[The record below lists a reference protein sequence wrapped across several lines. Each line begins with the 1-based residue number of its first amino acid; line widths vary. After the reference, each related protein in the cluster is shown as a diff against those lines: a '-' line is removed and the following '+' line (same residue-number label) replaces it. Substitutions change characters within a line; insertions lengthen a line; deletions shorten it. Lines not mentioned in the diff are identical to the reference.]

1 VGTNGRAS
9 TSVDA
14 RLWGKH
20 QELTAA
26 YPVICHLIDA
36 AATAWELWGIWF
48 GKNNKTD
55 LAHWRRNVS
64 FWAGL
69 HDIGK
74 ISPSFQVKVRPLL
87 EKLIEQSPEY
97 GEDEPVP
104 SLGHHEVTHWVLVQI
119 LREFGY
125 KAGSSARRDVGHQ
138 IAQMLGGHH
147 GRFCAAIPRNEWEQ
161 PRRRKGIGSGK
172 WEEQCRNHAE
182 VLRRL
187 TGANEPVDEHLP
199 PALLA
204 IALGVIVVADWLVS
218 QKTFIEPR
226 LPGEGWSAT
235 DAELQAHWERALA
248 DAPRLIADAGLGAAG
263 FRDLPFSDLFGFEP
277 NNLQRSLIEELP
289 ALVDGPGMLL
299 ITAPPGDGKTE
310 AALYS
315 AGVLARA
322 GHATG
327 LGFCLPTMATTD
339 AMHKRM
345 QTYVSRAFTGDP
357 SLTKVHSMAWLS
369 RDSSADSAESAEGA
383 PEVLSDRKASAEAT
397 QWLHAGKRGL
407 LAPLSTLTI
416 DQALTGVLPVRF
428 NMLRLMALS
437 GKVLVIDEAHSYDAW
452 MHALLL
458 RFLEWMGAMGAPVVV
473 LSATLTGT
481 TARSLVEAYLGGCGH
496 SLAEDFEPT
505 YPGWLF
511 ASATSGAISEPI
523 QVRSERERA
532 VEFPVRAVRRGDDT
546 SHPEHRLS
554 VIKELLQPLVHGPS
568 GCALICCTTV
578 EEAQQTHEALGSW
591 FAHLESA
598 GHEVPRL
605 RLLHSRFRAKDRAA
619 ITAACERDF
628 GKEGTRPSTVLV
640 ATQIVEQS
648 LDLDFDLI
656 ISDLAPLAFLLQRS
670 GRCRRHQNPDGDPHQ
685 ARRPHWLSP
694 APRVVVLDPVDEEG
708 RFAVPENWGDVYSKS
723 LLERTSILLRARAG
737 GRIAIPSDV
746 QSLVNE
752 VYSEDFAAVHQLGER
767 EALQLGRRDGERLA
781 TDAAHRQ
788 TAERL
793 VAIQGPSP
801 RKLRDLSVLTTPMDG
816 VDDDLIATRLGA
828 DSARLV
834 CVYEQ
839 SSGHWTLDEEGELPV
854 PGLNG
859 EARVTRED
867 ARTIALHMLPVPARW
882 LGRGADLLDLPPSWS
897 RNSVLAKWTLLPMRR
912 ARSGEWLGRLQPGT
926 VRYRPNAGIT
936 IPKT

>member
-1 VGTNGRAS
+1 
-9 TSVDA
+9 
-14 RLWGKH
+14 
-20 QELTAA
+20 
-26 YPVICHLIDA
+26 VICHLIDA
-36 AATAWELWGIWF
+36 AVTAWELWGIWF
-48 GKNNKTD
+48 GKHDKIG

-74 ISPSFQVKVRPLL
+74 ISPSFQAKVGALL
-87 EKLIEQSPEY
+87 EKLVDQSPEY
-97 GEDEPVP
+97 SEDEPVP

-125 KAGSSARRDVGHQ
+125 KAGNSARRDVGHQ

-147 GRFCAAIPRNEWEQ
+147 GRFCASIPRNEWEQ
-161 PRRRKGIGSGK
+161 PRQRKGIGSGK

-187 TGANEPVDEHLP
+187 TGANEPVSEHLP
-199 PALLA
+199 PAFLA

-218 QKTFIEPR
+218 QNTFIEAR
-226 LPGEGWSAT
+226 LPGKGWSAT

-248 DAPRLIADAGLGAAG
+248 DAPQLIADAGLGAAS
-263 FRDLPFSDLFGFEP
+263 FRDLPFLSLFGFEP
-277 NNLQRSLIEELP
+277 NNLQRSLIENLP
-289 ALVDGPGMLL
+289 TMVDGPGMLL

-315 AGVLARA
+315 AGVLARTS
-322 GHATG
+322 HSTG

-345 QTYVSRAFTGDP
+345 QTYVRKAFTGDP

-369 RDSSADSAESAEGA
+369 RDSSADAAGAAEEA
-383 PEVLSDRKASAEAT
+383 PTVLSDRKASAEAA

-458 RFLEWMGAMGAPVVV
+458 RFLEWMGAMGASVIV

-481 TARSLVEAYLGGCGH
+481 TARSLVEAYLHGCGH
-496 SLAEDFEPT
+496 GPAEDFDPT

-511 ASATSGAISEPI
+511 ASATSGMVSKPI
-523 QVRSERERA
+523 QVHSERERA
-532 VEFPVRAVRRGDDT
+532 IEFPVRSVHRGDDT

-554 VIKELLQPLVHGPS
+554 VIKELLQPLTHGPS

-578 EEAQQTHEALGSW
+578 DEAQQTYEALGSW
-591 FAHLESA
+591 FAFLEAA
-598 GHEVPRL
+598 GQEVPQL

-619 ITAACERDF
+619 ITEACERDF
-628 GKEGTRPSTVLV
+628 GKKGTRPSTVLV

-685 ARRPHWLSP
+685 ARRPQWLSP
-694 APRVVVLDPVDEEG
+694 DPRVVVLDPVNDKG
-708 RFAVPENWGDVYSKS
+708 RFAVPENWGEVYSYS

-737 GRIAIPSDV
+737 SRIAIPSDV

-752 VYSEDFAAVHQLGER
+752 VYAEDFADLHQLGER
-767 EALQLGRRDGERLA
+767 EALQLSRKDGERLA

-788 TAERL
+788 TAEKL
-793 VAIQGPSP
+793 VAISTPSP

-816 VDDDLIATRLGA
+816 VDEDLIATRLGA

-834 CVYEQ
+834 CAYEQ
-839 SSGHWTLDEEGELPV
+839 SSGHWTLDEEGEFPV

-867 ARTIALHMLPVPARW
+867 ARTIALHMIPVPSRW
-882 LGRGADLLDLPPSWS
+882 VRDGTDLLPLPPSWS
-897 RNSVLAKWTLLPMRR
+897 KNSVLSTWALLPMRR
-912 ARSGEWLGRLQPGT
+912 IHTGEWLGRLKAGT
-926 VRYRPNAGIT
+926 VLYRPDAGVCLLT
-936 IPKT
+936 RRT